1 MDVEKIFSEKGVAH
15 FSSPKTNTE
24 CLKFY
29 FEHKYWY
36 EGRLF
41 LIGHFNDDSKIKMIE
56 AETGATAVFA
66 NDRKPSNK
74 KIIEEFKCL
83 LKSSG
88 KTIHEVIRDF
98 KNNNNLNEIWLIS
111 LLNF

>member
-1 MDVEKIFSEKGVAH
+1 MGVEKILSEKGVAY

-41 LIGHFNDDSKIKMIE
+41 LIGHFNNDSIIKMIE
-56 AETGATAVFA
+56 AETGATAIFA
-66 NDRKPSNK
+66 NDGKPSNK
-74 KIIEEFKCL
+74 KIIEEFKRR

-98 KNNNNLNEIWLIS
+98 KNNNNLNGIWLIN
-111 LLNF
+111 LLDS